1 MHTTTISTTKSTS
14 ASKFFKLMKNDLM
27 TLTLSIS
34 TAGAMLFAMGG
45 EVLANNWKLPF
56 QGTATVNQTSHPD
69 DYNMR
74 AIDLKLSIGSDVL
87 APVDAKVIS
96 QCNAGNN
103 HRAMLLESV
112 DGVRFSLI
120 HVTTSDIYNGKTYK
134 QGDVIGKVASDTPK
148 NACAYSTGVH
158 LHFGL
163 SSNISVD
170 GRNILN
176 LPLNAS
182 LTSSNIANGQV
193 FVLWSSSIPLK
204 AYAGAGTSFRVTRD
218 VATNSP
224 LYFSARANGEGV
236 IDSFRRSSQPNTLWY
251 KLNGVNEWMSAAQ
264 VLDLRTVA
272 VFVLWSP
279 SSPLKA
285 YAGPGTNFPV
295 TRNVAA
301 SSPLYFSAWAYGE
314 PLPSQSGSDARW
326 YKLNGINEWIPGA
339 HVIGIAPGTTPM
351 P

>member
-1 MHTTTISTTKSTS
+1 MLTNTTFKGKITGIALAVLTTTAPSLST
-14 ASKFFKLMKNDLM
+14 
-27 TLTLSIS
+27 
-34 TAGAMLFAMGG
+34 LFAFSHSANANTFCQCVAYVANSLGIGLPANAKDTGPILERNGFSRVSIPQSGDIVVMQPTFSGADTTNG
-45 EVLANNWKLPF
+45 HVGKVEVVSVRSGRTYISVR
-56 QGTATVNQTSHPD
+56 GTNQNIKYGYSVP
-69 DYNMR
+69 NE
-74 AIDLKLSIGSDVL
+74 ASCSNVSVVSFG
-87 APVDAKVIS
+87 AA
-96 QCNAGNN
+96 
-103 HRAMLLESV
+103 V
-112 DGVRFSLI
+112 DG
-120 HVTTSDIYNGKTYK
+120 N
-134 QGDVIGKVASDTPK
+134 P
-148 NACAYSTGVH
+148 
-158 LHFGL
+158 
-163 SSNISVD
+163 
-170 GRNILN
+170 
-176 LPLNAS
+176 
-182 LTSSNIANGQV
+182 NIAFYRRVNNNTV

-301 SSPLYFSAWAYGE
+301 NSPLYFSAWAYGE

-326 YKLNGINEWIPGA
+326 YKLNGANEWIPGA